1 MKSCSET
8 KQIVAANPGFLVH
21 RPYELDLHHGQA
33 RAGTP
38 ALQPARRPALHFV
51 NYGIMQS
58 QY

>member
-1 MKSCSET
+1 MKSCSDS
-8 KQIVAANPGFLVH
+8 KQIVAADTGLLMLRQH
-21 RPYELDLHHGQA
+21 ELDLHHGQA

-51 NYGIMQS
+51 YYGIMQS